1 MAIRSLKSLPGQA
14 GVKPTWGA
22 GNGGALPGNYMINAG
37 TAYRF
42 TADIFF
48 KHNSVLTTG
57 TLSEKAALQLAVW
70 EALYDTTFGSS
81 ILNLGA
87 GRFTVNSGDA
97 AAITQENTWLG
108 EVHTDNYSG
117 FLLIPD
123 PEQQWGFPAQ
133 EVFYNVTP
141 VPEPTTLIAGA
152 LLLLPFGASTVRFL
166 RKNSAGKA

>member
-22 GNGGALPGNYMINAG
+22 GNGVALPGNYMINAG
-37 TAYRF
+37 AAIQVA
-42 TADIFF
+42 ADIFF

-97 AAITQENTWLG
+97 AAIAQANTWLG

-123 PEQQWGFPAQ
+123 SEQQWGFPCAGSILQCHPGSRADDLDSRGVAPASVWGEHRAVSAQ
-133 EVFYNVTP
+133 EFC
-141 VPEPTTLIAGA
+141 G
-152 LLLLPFGASTVRFL
+152 
-166 RKNSAGKA
+166 

>member
-1 MAIRSLKSLPGQA
+1 MPG
-14 GVKPTWGA
+14 P
-22 GNGGALPGNYMINAG
+22 P
-37 TAYRF
+37 YRF

-70 EALYDTTFGSS
+70 EALYDTTFASS

-97 AAITQENTWLG
+97 AAIAQANTWLG
-108 EVHTDNYSG
+108 EGHSDNYSG

-123 PEQQWGFPAQ
+123 SEQQSGFPCAGSILQ
-133 EVFYNVTP
+133 CHPGSRADDLDSRGVAPASVWGRAPCGFCARILRVRL
-141 VPEPTTLIAGA
+141 EPFRIA
-152 LLLLPFGASTVRFL
+152 F
-166 RKNSAGKA
+166 